1 MNNHVHKLLFVKT
14 NIREVFS
21 MSFYE
26 KYQSACD
33 EQDIGAMLQLFH
45 PDYERIFLTFSYITS
60 IHFPLGFLN
69 RYV

>member
-1 MNNHVHKLLFVKT
+1 
-14 NIREVFS
+14 

-60 IHFPLGFLN
+60 IQFPPGFLN